1 MKCPEQARHVR
12 KRFGSKPDDMSVSP
26 CEFTVRRPASC
37 WFELRANNKQPLKKM
52 MVILERVEPHDMEVM
67 VAEGYAWRI
76 SQLIHLPS
84 VRIKQ

>member
-1 MKCPEQARHVR
+1 MFGNDSEASPMTCRCRHVNLQYDVQQAA
-12 KRFGSKPDDMSVSP
+12 GLNLGLIIS
-26 CEFTVRRPASC
+26 
-37 WFELRANNKQPLKKM
+37 NHKKM